1 VRFLIADTF
10 TTSLGKLASEEQS
23 LVKTTVF
30 DLQLNPAH
38 PSLQFHRI
46 AGAKD
51 KNFWSVRSSRDLR
64 IIIHKTEAD
73 FLLCYVNHHNA
84 AYTWAERRKLQAHP
98 DTGAAQLV
106 EIRETVQEYVVPKYV
121 EAAVARPVR
130 TPFSSLGDAELL
142 GYGVPPDW
150 LDAVRLATEDSI
162 FDLFGRLPAEAAEAL
177 LEVATGGHPVVTVMN
192 NRAADPFNHPD
203 AKRRFA
209 LISSSDEL
217 TRALEFPWD
226 KWTIFLHPEQRS
238 FVEKE
243 FNGPARVS
251 GSAGTGKTIVALHR
265 VYNLALKS
273 PGNRLLLATFSPSL
287 AFALEANLKKL
298 VTKQPRLSEQ
308 IEVESIPALI
318 KRLFAIHFGRI
329 EFASESVIK
338 EIIASE
344 KLSLNA
350 RKFSTYFLWKEWEQ
364 IVDAWQ
370 IRSWEQY
377 RVVPRL
383 GRKTRL
389 SEEGRKCL
397 WELFENVRS
406 KLTAHSLITEADACQ
421 RLESLFR
428 DKGLSPYDHAVIDEA
443 QDISVP
449 QMRLLAALL
458 ADKSN
463 GLFFAGDLGQR
474 IFQQPF
480 SWSTLGVDIRGRS
493 KTLKINYRTS
503 QEIRRQA
510 DRLLDPQ
517 FADVDGISEDRRGT
531 ISVFSGP
538 APSVRRCNSSDQE
551 CTEIAKW
558 LTEQISN
565 GIAEQEICL
574 IVRSEDEVPRALEAV
589 KAAGCS
595 SRLLGN
601 SDTALSLGVTV
612 AKMHLAKGLE
622 FRAVGVM
629 ACDDEVIPLQ
639 ARIESVGDDADLEE
653 VYATERQ
660 LLYVACTRARE
671 CLIVSGV
678 EPTSEFLDDFEQGSG
693 IVFRPLSG

>member
-1 VRFLIADTF
+1 MRFLIADTF
-10 TTSLGKLASEEQS
+10 TSSLAKLTSEEQS
-23 LVKTTVF
+23 LVKTTAF

-84 AYTWAERRKLQAHP
+84 AYAWAERRKLQTHP
-98 DTGAAQLV
+98 ETGAAQLV

-121 EAAVARPVR
+121 EAAVAKPVR

-177 LEVATGGHPVVTVMN
+177 LEVATGGHPVVPVAN
-192 NRAADPFNHPD
+192 SRAADPFNHPD
-203 AKRRFA
+203 AKRRFT

-265 VYNLALKS
+265 VYNLALTS
-273 PGNRLLLATFSPSL
+273 PGNRILLATFSDSL
-287 AFALEANLKKL
+287 ASALEANLKKL

-308 IEVESIPALI
+308 IEVQSIPALI
-318 KRLFAIHFGRI
+318 KRLFTVHFGQMQ
-329 EFASESVIK
+329 FASESTIK

-344 KLSLNA
+344 KSSIDA
-350 RKFSTYFLWKEWEQ
+350 RKFSTHFLWKEWEQ

-370 IRSWEQY
+370 IRTWEQY

-389 SEEGRKCL
+389 NEEGRKNL
-397 WELFENVRS
+397 WELFEKVRS
-406 KLTAHSLITEADACQ
+406 KLTTHSLITEADACQ

-428 DKGLSPYDHAVIDEA
+428 EKGLSPYDHAVIDEA

-458 ADKSN
+458 ADKPN

-558 LTEQISN
+558 LNEQISN
-565 GIAEQEICL
+565 GITEQEICL
-574 IVRSEDEVPRALEAV
+574 IVRSENEVPRALDAV
-589 KAAGCS
+589 KAAGCN
-595 SRLLGN
+595 SRRLGN
-601 SDTALSLGVTV
+601 SETASNSGVTV
-612 AKMHLAKGLE
+612 ATMHLAKGLE

-639 ARIESVGDDADLEE
+639 SRIESVGDDADLEE

-660 LLYVACTRARE
+660 LLYVACTRARD
-671 CLIVSGV
+671 CLIVSGI
-678 EPTSEFLDDFEQGSG
+678 EPTSEFLDDFEQG
-693 IVFRPLSG
+693 